1 MKKKIIIILI
11 TVLCLFSQAVSI
23 YAADYEYDDLGRVTK
38 VVYEDGSSVTYIY
51 DAKGNIVTVL
61 RESEWEDR
69 ESNRDLEV
77 QDQGQG
83 FDKGEKDIN
92 EKAEREMPID
102 GEDEREA
109 PTDGEDEREAL
120 IDGEDK
126 GETPTDGE
134 GKSNNAEDVKPGGN
148 FYETSEGK
156 IGEKENEESWLRS
169 IIAGIIV
176 AMGIVILL
184 LIKRSK
190 KDNSN
195 MVGIDRADK
204 SDKKTEENGREGKKE

>member
-61 RESEWEDR
+61 RESEWEDK
-69 ESNRDLEV
+69 ESNRDSEV

-83 FDKGEKDIN
+83 FGKGEKDIS

-102 GEDEREA
+102 GEDER
-109 PTDGEDEREAL
+109 
-120 IDGEDK
+120 
-126 GETPTDGE
+126 ETPTDGE

>member
-61 RESEWEDR
+61 RESEWEDK
-69 ESNRDLEV
+69 ESNRDSEV

-83 FDKGEKDIN
+83 FGKGEKDIS

-109 PTDGEDEREAL
+109 P
-120 IDGEDK
+120 I
-126 GETPTDGE
+126 DGE

-190 KDNSN
+190 KDNRN
-195 MVGIDRADK
+195 MVGIDRDDK